1 MGLFDEPPWLSAMVP
16 VQYAMVRETSWHE
29 DLSPMIESHTTLEA
43 LRARYPLEAAC
54 IAKMTGK
61 EREMMLRAM
70 ERGFARS
77 SRAKPPWW
85 RRLLGYVR
93 SYP

>member
-1 MGLFDEPPWLSAMVP
+1 MA
-16 VQYAMVRETSWHE
+16 A
-29 DLSPMIESHTTLEA
+29 ESQTTLEA

-77 SRAKPPWW
+77 ARTKPSWW
-85 RRLLGYVR
+85 RRLLGIAR
-93 SYP
+93 SDP